1 MHVHIS
7 DIDQRDQHVKSNMHK
22 ILVYVIYVAKSHE
35 KQPLNLIDRE
45 NYKGDKQIIQT
56 KKPPLIRFPISK

>member
-35 KQPLNLIDRE
+35 NRH
-45 NYKGDKQIIQT
+45 
-56 KKPPLIRFPISK
+56 